1 MRNLEEQEHSAIVQ
15 NEYFSYEVGNLQ
27 PNETPRVYT
36 EAEWHALLE
45 EGARLRAA
53 APELQPDDD

>member
-1 MRNLEEQEHSAIVQ
+1 MQ